1 MSGHLA
7 AYNGIPSISIFG
19 SQDPELTCPTGS
31 KSKIIKPKISC
42 SHKKFHWRL
51 CEKCMLSI
59 KPIFVYKEA
68 IKFISEIK
76 NKA

>member
-1 MSGHLA
+1 
-7 AYNGIPSISIFG
+7 
-19 SQDPELTCPTGS
+19 LTCPTGS